1 MTRFGYSGDLI
12 SLPMI
17 HALLQNQI
25 EHPFQMIRL
34 KEEDILKKLL
44 NGTLDM
50 GILSPY
56 FYARKQG
63 SIRIVRQFPV
73 INRQPIASILLF
85 FQGNLKTIDRVYWK
99 KNLHAQYEYFLG
111 KLILEEFLGVESD
124 WEIIEQEGE
133 IEDILPEHPVVL
145 LTGEDA
151 FRASDSLEGMIDL
164 TEEWLLKTDLPLV
177 QRLVVVKETFKE
189 KGELEKLQLSM
200 QLGLRRL
207 KDASENY
214 AKSHRRNWDI
224 YFDVLQKVEYG
235 MDSPEVWDSLR
246 EVLQYL
252 FFKGEA
258 DYYPEMEF
266 LE

>member
-1 MTRFGYSGDLI
+1 MTRFGYSDDLI

-25 EHPFQMIRL
+25 EHSFQMIRL

-99 KNLHAQYEYFLG
+99 KNLHAQYEYFLPRLKG
-111 KLILEEFLGVESD
+111 LWTHLERQKGGIGMRGPGET
-124 WEIIEQEGE
+124 E
-133 IEDILPEHPVVL
+133 IETDRRIVR
-145 LTGEDA
+145 DKI
-151 FRASDSLEGMIDL
+151 S
-164 TEEWLLKTDLPLV
+164 LLK
-177 QRLVVVKETFKE
+177 
-189 KGELEKLQLSM
+189 
-200 QLGLRRL
+200 
-207 KDASENY
+207 
-214 AKSHRRNWDI
+214 KS
-224 YFDVLQKVEYG
+224 
-235 MDSPEVWDSLR
+235 
-246 EVLQYL
+246 
-252 FFKGEA
+252 
-258 DYYPEMEF
+258 
-266 LE
+266 